1 VTASWVIAR
10 HVVQESVRRRVF
22 LVVLLLT
29 LLFLAL
35 FVFATAKA
43 FAEPGQFTIGSANIV
58 GPGQLNSITSVT
70 LLSLGVFGS
79 LFLAT
84 VLAVFLTLGAVR
96 GDAERGL
103 LQPLVV
109 RPLGRQELLLGRF
122 VGAVTVCIAY
132 IVMLY
137 AAVVLIVHQAGGRW
151 PDHVIGPGL
160 ALSTAITILVGMS
173 LLGSVFLSA
182 TANGIAMFMLYGAGL
197 VSGLLASIGA
207 TLGAQT
213 VQTIAHDITLALP
226 FEGLYQ
232 AALHALGSNQ
242 TGLTRV
248 LVNVGP
254 FGASHPGSAAFDVWA
269 GCYLAM
275 VALVAAVGFERRDL

>member
-1 VTASWVIAR
+1 LTPTLIIAR
-10 HVVQESVRRRVF
+10 HVLQESVRRRVF
-22 LVVLLLT
+22 VVVLVLT
-29 LLFLAL
+29 LLFIAL
-35 FVFATAKA
+35 FTLATVEA
-43 FAEPGQFTIGSANIV
+43 FNAQAPFGGGGTFNPHA
-58 GPGQLNSITSVT
+58 ITAVT
-70 LLSLGVFGS
+70 MNGLGVFAS

-109 RPLGRQELLLGRF
+109 RPLGRREFLVGRF
-122 VGAVTVCIAY
+122 VGAAAVSVAY
-132 IVMLY
+132 IAVLY
-137 AAVVLIVHQAGGRW
+137 GLVVLIVHQAGGQW

-160 ALSTAITILVGMS
+160 ALASAITILVAMS

-197 VSGLLASIGA
+197 VSGLLAAIGA
-207 TLGAQT
+207 ALGAHT
-213 VQTIAHDITLALP
+213 VLTIAHDITLALP

-242 TGLTRV
+242 TGLTHV
-248 LVNVGP
+248 LVNLGP
-254 FGASHPGSAAFDVWA
+254 FGASHPNSVAFDIWTA
-269 GCYLAM
+269 FYLAI
-275 VALVAAVGFERRDL
+275 VALLAIVGFERRDL

>member
-1 VTASWVIAR
+1 VIIAR
-10 HVVQESVRRRVF
+10 HVLQESVRRRVF
-22 LVVLLLT
+22 VVVLVLT

-35 FVFATAKA
+35 FTLATVEA
-43 FAEPGQFTIGSANIV
+43 FNAQTPFGGGGSFSPH
-58 GPGQLNSITSVT
+58 GITAVT
-70 LLSLGVFGS
+70 LNGLGVFAS

-103 LQPLVV
+103 LQSLVV
-109 RPLGRQELLLGRF
+109 RPLGRREFLLGRF
-122 VGAVTVCIAY
+122 VGAVTVCVAY
-132 IVMLY
+132 VVVLY
-137 AAVVLIVHQAGGRW
+137 TLVVLIVHQAGGLW
-151 PDHVIGPGL
+151 PDHVIGPGVAL
-160 ALSTAITILVGMS
+160 AGAVTLLVAMS

-197 VSGLLASIGA
+197 VSGLLAAIGA
-207 TLGAQT
+207 ALNAHA
-213 VQTIAHDITLALP
+213 VLAIAHDITLALP

-248 LVNVGP
+248 LVNLGP
-254 FGASHPGSAAFDVWA
+254 FGASHSNSTAFDVWA
-269 GCYLAM
+269 FVYLATLA
-275 VALVAAVGFERRDL
+275 VLATVGFERRDL

>member
-1 VTASWVIAR
+1 MTPTLIIAR
-10 HVVQESVRRRVF
+10 HVLQESVRRRVF
-22 LVVLLLT
+22 VVVLVLT

-35 FVFATAKA
+35 FTLATVEA
-43 FAEPGQFTIGSANIV
+43 FNAQTPFGGGGSFSPHA
-58 GPGQLNSITSVT
+58 ITAVT
-70 LLSLGVFGS
+70 MNGLGVFAS

-109 RPLGRQELLLGRF
+109 RPLGRREFLLGRF
-122 VGAVTVCIAY
+122 VGAVAVCVAY
-132 IVMLY
+132 VVVLY
-137 AAVVLIVHQAGGRW
+137 ALVVLIVHQAGGSW
-151 PDHVIGPGL
+151 PDYVIGPGGAL
-160 ALSTAITILVGMS
+160 AGAVTILVAMS

-197 VSGLLASIGA
+197 VSGLLAAIGA
-207 TLGAQT
+207 ALDAHT
-213 VQTIAHDITLALP
+213 VLTIAHDITLALP

-248 LVNVGP
+248 LVNLGP
-254 FGASHPGSAAFDVWA
+254 FGASHPNSVPFDIWA
-269 GCYLAM
+269 VVYLAILS
-275 VALVAAVGFERRDL
+275 ALATVGFERRDL

>member
-1 VTASWVIAR
+1 LTPTLIIAR
-10 HVVQESVRRRVF
+10 HVLQESVRRRVF
-22 LVVLLLT
+22 VVVLVLT

-35 FVFATAKA
+35 FTLATVEA
-43 FAEPGQFTIGSANIV
+43 FNAQTPFGGGGSFRPHA
-58 GPGQLNSITSVT
+58 ITAVT
-70 LLSLGVFGS
+70 MNGLGVFAS

-109 RPLGRQELLLGRF
+109 RPLGRREFLLGRF
-122 VGAVTVCIAY
+122 VGAVAVCVAY
-132 IVMLY
+132 VVVLY
-137 AAVVLIVHQAGGRW
+137 ALVVLIVHQAGGSW
-151 PDHVIGPGL
+151 PDYVIGPGGAL
-160 ALSTAITILVGMS
+160 AGAVTILVAMS

-197 VSGLLASIGA
+197 VSGLLAAIGA
-207 TLGAQT
+207 ALDAHT
-213 VQTIAHDITLALP
+213 VLTIAHDITLALP

-248 LVNVGP
+248 LVNLGP
-254 FGASHPGSAAFDVWA
+254 FGASHPNSVPFDIWA
-269 GCYLAM
+269 VVYLAILS
-275 VALVAAVGFERRDL
+275 ALATVGFERRDL

>member
-1 VTASWVIAR
+1 MTPTLIIAR
-10 HVVQESVRRRVF
+10 HVLQESVRRRVF
-22 LVVLLLT
+22 VVVLVLT

-35 FVFATAKA
+35 FTLATVEA
-43 FAEPGQFTIGSANIV
+43 FNAQTPFGGGGSFSPHA
-58 GPGQLNSITSVT
+58 ITAVT
-70 LLSLGVFGS
+70 MNGLGVFAS

-109 RPLGRQELLLGRF
+109 RPLGRREFLLGRF
-122 VGAVTVCIAY
+122 VGAVAVCVAY
-132 IVMLY
+132 VVVLY
-137 AAVVLIVHQAGGRW
+137 ALVVLIVHQAGGSW
-151 PDHVIGPGL
+151 PDYVIGPGVAL
-160 ALSTAITILVGMS
+160 AGAVTILVAMS
-173 LLGSVFLSA
+173 LLGSVFLSS

-197 VSGLLASIGA
+197 VSGLLAAIGA
-207 TLGAQT
+207 ALNAHT
-213 VQTIAHDITLALP
+213 VLTIAHDITLALP

-248 LVNVGP
+248 LVNLGP
-254 FGASHPGSAAFDVWA
+254 FGASHPNSVPFDIWA
-269 GCYLAM
+269 VIYLAILS
-275 VALVAAVGFERRDL
+275 ALATVGFERRDL

>member
-1 VTASWVIAR
+1 MTRTLVIAR
-10 HVVQESVRRRVF
+10 HVLQESLRRRVF
-22 LVVLLLT
+22 VVVLVLT

-35 FVFATAKA
+35 FTLATVEA
-43 FAEPGQFTIGSANIV
+43 FNAQTPFGGGGSFSPHAFTA
-58 GPGQLNSITSVT
+58 VT
-70 LLSLGVFGS
+70 LNGLGVFAS

-109 RPLGRQELLLGRF
+109 RPLGRREFLLGRF
-122 VGAVTVCIAY
+122 VGAVAVCVAY
-132 IVMLY
+132 VVVLY
-137 AAVVLIVHQAGGRW
+137 ALVVVIVHQVGGIW
-151 PDHVIGPGL
+151 PDYVFGPGVAL
-160 ALSTAITILVGMS
+160 AGAVTILVAMS

-197 VSGLLASIGA
+197 VSGLLAAIGA
-207 TLGAQT
+207 ALNAHT
-213 VQTIAHDITLALP
+213 VLTIAHDITLALP

-248 LVNVGP
+248 LVNLGP
-254 FGASHPGSAAFDVWA
+254 FGASHSNSVTFDIWA
-269 GCYLAM
+269 VVYLAILAV
-275 VALVAAVGFERRDL
+275 VATFGFERRDL

>member
-1 VTASWVIAR
+1 VIIAR
-10 HVVQESVRRRVF
+10 HVLQESVRRRVF
-22 LVVLLLT
+22 VVVLVLT

-35 FVFATAKA
+35 FTLATVEA
-43 FAEPGQFTIGSANIV
+43 FNAQTPFGGGGSFSPH
-58 GPGQLNSITSVT
+58 GITAVT
-70 LLSLGVFGS
+70 LNGLGVFAS

-103 LQPLVV
+103 LQSLVV
-109 RPLGRQELLLGRF
+109 RPLGRREFLLGRF
-122 VGAVTVCIAY
+122 VGAVTVCVAY
-132 IVMLY
+132 VVVLY
-137 AAVVLIVHQAGGRW
+137 TLVVLIVHQAGGLW
-151 PDHVIGPGL
+151 PDHVIGPGVAL
-160 ALSTAITILVGMS
+160 AGAVTLLVAMS

-197 VSGLLASIGA
+197 VSGLLAAIGA
-207 TLGAQT
+207 ALNAHA
-213 VQTIAHDITLALP
+213 VLAIAHDITLALP

-248 LVNVGP
+248 LVNLGP
-254 FGASHPGSAAFDVWA
+254 FGASHSNSTAFDVWA
-269 GCYLAM
+269 VVYLATLA
-275 VALVAAVGFERRDL
+275 VLATVGFERRDL

>member
-1 VTASWVIAR
+1 LTPTLIIAR
-10 HVVQESVRRRVF
+10 HVLQESVRRRVF
-22 LVVLLLT
+22 VVVLVLT

-35 FVFATAKA
+35 FTLATVEA
-43 FAEPGQFTIGSANIV
+43 FNAQTPFGGGGSFSPHA
-58 GPGQLNSITSVT
+58 ITAVT
-70 LLSLGVFGS
+70 MNGLGVFAS

-109 RPLGRQELLLGRF
+109 RPLGRREFLLGRF
-122 VGAVTVCIAY
+122 VGAVAVCVAY
-132 IVMLY
+132 VVVLY
-137 AAVVLIVHQAGGRW
+137 ALVVLIVHQAGGSW
-151 PDHVIGPGL
+151 PDYVIGPGGAL
-160 ALSTAITILVGMS
+160 AGAVTILVAMS

-197 VSGLLASIGA
+197 VSGLLAAIGA
-207 TLGAQT
+207 ALDAHT
-213 VQTIAHDITLALP
+213 VLTIAHDITLALP

-248 LVNVGP
+248 LVNLGP
-254 FGASHPGSAAFDVWA
+254 FGASHPNSVPFDIWA
-269 GCYLAM
+269 VVYLAILS
-275 VALVAAVGFERRDL
+275 ALATVGFERRDL

>member
-1 VTASWVIAR
+1 MTPTLIIAR
-10 HVVQESVRRRVF
+10 HVLQESVRRRVF
-22 LVVLLLT
+22 VVVLVLT

-35 FVFATAKA
+35 FTLATVEA
-43 FAEPGQFTIGSANIV
+43 FNAQTPFGGGGSFSPHA
-58 GPGQLNSITSVT
+58 ITAVT
-70 LLSLGVFGS
+70 MNGLGVFAS

-109 RPLGRQELLLGRF
+109 RPLGRREFLLGRF
-122 VGAVTVCIAY
+122 VGALAVCVAY
-132 IVMLY
+132 VVVLY
-137 AAVVLIVHQAGGRW
+137 ALVVLIVHQAGGSW
-151 PDHVIGPGL
+151 PDYVVGPGVAL
-160 ALSTAITILVGMS
+160 AGAVTILVAMS

-197 VSGLLASIGA
+197 VSGLLAAIGA
-207 TLGAQT
+207 ALNAHT
-213 VQTIAHDITLALP
+213 VLTIAHDITLALP

-248 LVNVGP
+248 LVNLGP
-254 FGASHPGSAAFDVWA
+254 FGASHPNSVPFDIWA
-269 GCYLAM
+269 VIYLAILS
-275 VALVAAVGFERRDL
+275 ALATVGFERRDL

>member
-1 VTASWVIAR
+1 LTPTLIIAR
-10 HVVQESVRRRVF
+10 HVLQESVRRRVF
-22 LVVLLLT
+22 VVVLVLT

-35 FVFATAKA
+35 FTLATVEA
-43 FAEPGQFTIGSANIV
+43 FNAQTPFGGGGSFSPHA
-58 GPGQLNSITSVT
+58 ITAVT
-70 LLSLGVFGS
+70 MNGLGVFAS

-109 RPLGRQELLLGRF
+109 RPLGRREFLLGRF
-122 VGAVTVCIAY
+122 VGAAAVCVAY
-132 IVMLY
+132 VVVLY
-137 AAVVLIVHQAGGRW
+137 ALVVLIVHQAGGSW
-151 PDHVIGPGL
+151 PDYVIGPGVAL
-160 ALSTAITILVGMS
+160 AGAVTILVAMS

-197 VSGLLASIGA
+197 VSGLLAAIGA
-207 TLGAQT
+207 ALDAHT
-213 VQTIAHDITLALP
+213 VLTIAHDITLALP

-248 LVNVGP
+248 LVNLGP
-254 FGASHPGSAAFDVWA
+254 FGASHPNSVPFDIWA
-269 GCYLAM
+269 VVYLAILS
-275 VALVAAVGFERRDL
+275 VLATVGFERRDL